1 MQWPT
6 KEFIPFVLSISTV
19 KKCPSLFFHASFT
32 WETAFYTC
40 FITQPNVLQKPT
52 LDTYLHP
59 SVFLIINYKTEQVE
73 QEYYVFYRGE
83 KTFQLKNKKTL
94 ENKINTNCPLSLNCP
109 YSPFNNKS
117 IVIRLQQ
124 IRQKLMLLVLVIR
137 KMPYYVISD
146 FDDIH

>member
-6 KEFIPFVLSISTV
+6 KEFIPFVLFISTV

-59 SVFLIINYKTEQVE
+59 SVFLIINYKIEQVG
-73 QEYYVFYRGE
+73 QEYHVFFRGE
-83 KTFQLKNKKTL
+83 NFQLKNKRTL
-94 ENKINTNCPLSLNCP
+94 ENKINTNCSFLLWSCLS
-109 YSPFNNKS
+109 SNNKIYCNL
-117 IVIRLQQ
+117 IVMDTSKTQA
-124 IRQKLMLLVLVIR
+124 
-137 KMPYYVISD
+137 ISCGWC
-146 FDDIH
+146 FIKYHSTNA